1 MCDRKNL
8 PIKKSVHIDFY
19 TEYKNRGKLFEVKTF
34 NYTNFN
40 QQIRHGII
48 QLKEYYFRYAKYTD
62 EILKETDLFLLLND
76 NPEKIIEGITIRF
89 LKDQNITLCWMQN
102 NKIVTFKKDKWS
114 DTRPAIKWLL

>member
-1 MCDRKNL
+1 MCKRKNL
-8 PIKKSVHIDFY
+8 PIKKSVHIDLY
-19 TEYKNRGKLFEVKTF
+19 TEYQHRGKLFEVKTF
-34 NYTNFN
+34 NNSNFK

-48 QLKEYYFRYAKYTD
+48 QLKEYYFRYAKYLD

-76 NPEKIIEGITIRF
+76 NPEKIIKAESMRF